1 MINFENKEYL
11 KLKKV
16 DNDEVGKNV
25 LGMLLSSERV
35 LGCYKS
41 GRDYI
46 VFTDK
51 RFIAVN
57 VQGIT
62 GKKQDITSVPY
73 RAITMFSVQTS
84 AVIDID
90 SELDLAITAVGDVK
104 FEFTGHSDIV
114 EIGRMISES
123 MFS

>member
-11 KLKKV
+11 KMKKV

-25 LGMLLSSERV
+25 LGLLLSSERI

-41 GRDYI
+41 GRDY
-46 VFTDK
+46 VLFTDK

-73 RAITMFSVQTS
+73 RAINLFSIQTA
-84 AVIDID
+84 AVIDLD
-90 SELDLAITAVGDVK
+90 SELELSIPSVGQIH
-104 FEFTGHSDIV
+104 FEFTGSSDIV
-114 EIGRMISES
+114 QIGKMISES
-123 MFS
+123 MFA

>member
-16 DNDEVGKNV
+16 DSDEVGKNV
-25 LGMLLSSERV
+25 LGLLLASERV

-51 RFIAVN
+51 RFMAVN

-90 SELDLAITAVGDVK
+90 SELDLTITAVGDVK